1 MLKNIDYQHK
11 FKAFKC
17 NDFINYLNNVM
28 INFSKKIK
36 MNKKINYKADSI
48 KVLKG
53 LEAVRKRPGMY
64 IGDTDDGTGLHHMVY
79 EVVDNSI
86 DEALAGY
93 CKNII
98 VNINSEGSITV
109 NDDGRGIPV
118 DLHKGENKSAAEVI
132 MTQLHAGGKFD
143 HDSYKVSGGL
153 HGVGVSVV
161 NALSEK
167 LELTIERDGKKYF
180 IEFKNGDSVRPLKII
195 SKSKK
200 SGTQIKFLPSKNIFS
215 STKFSFNT
223 IQKRMRELAFLNKGL
238 KISIND
244 LTLKKTKNVE
254 FKFDGGILEF
264 IEFLDRDREKLKNK
278 NDNDLFKKPIFI
290 EGKKNNLE
298 LECSLKWNATY
309 SEDIY
314 AYTNNIYQKDG
325 GTHLLGFRSA
335 LTRVINKYATEQNLL
350 KKNKVSI
357 SGDDIK
363 EGFTCVVSIKIPDPK
378 FSSQTKD
385 KLVSSEVRNIVE
397 NIVSEKLSVWFDQ
410 NPSVAKIVLA
420 KVVNAALARDVARK
434 ARENVRRKGALEL
447 TGLPGKLAD
456 CQNSKQEGTELFIV
470 EGDSA
475 GGSAKQ
481 GRNREYQAVLPLRGK
496 ILNTYTHINGTK
508 KNGNG
513 NEIRTKTLSKM
524 ISSNEI
530 VTLINALGLDPK
542 NEDIDLKDLRYGK
555 IIIMTDADVDGS
567 HIRALL
573 LTFFNNK
580 PFNKLIE
587 NGNVYLAQP
596 PLFKIN
602 KGSKGIYIK
611 DEKEL
616 EKYILSNSKELKKIK
631 KGSKEFEKKLQ
642 EEKSKIS
649 IQRFKGL
656 GEMNPEELWSTTLNP
671 ETRNL
676 LKVEYSKDLKKD
688 HDLIH
693 TLMGNDVSLRK
704 DFIVENAINVL
715 NLDI

>member
-1 MLKNIDYQHK
+1 MTKNITNNYQ
-11 FKAFKC
+11 
-17 NDFINYLNNVM
+17 
-28 INFSKKIK
+28 
-36 MNKKINYKADSI
+36 ADSI

-93 CKNII
+93 CKKIE
-98 VNINSEGSITV
+98 VSINADGSITV
-109 NDDGRGIPV
+109 EDDGRGIPV
-118 DLHKGENKSAAEVI
+118 DIHKEEKKSAAEVI

-161 NALSEK
+161 NALSQRLK
-167 LELTIERDGKKYF
+167 LYIERDGKKHF
-180 IEFKNGDSVRPLKII
+180 VEFENGEAKTPLKVTGK
-195 SKSKK
+195 SKST
-200 SGTQIKFLPSKNIFS
+200 GTRINFIPSSEIFS
-215 STKFSFNT
+215 STKFSFPI
-223 IQKRMRELAFLNKGL
+223 IQKRMRELAFLNKGI
-238 KISIND
+238 KIILND
-244 LTLKKTKNVE
+244 LTQKKIKSLE
-254 FKFDGGILEF
+254 FKFEGGINEF
-264 IEFLDRDREKLKNK
+264 VDYLDEKREKLKNK
-278 NDNDLFKKPIFI
+278 NDNDLFRKPIYI
-290 EGKKNNLE
+290 EGLKSDIE
-298 LECSLKWNATY
+298 VQCSLKWNAGY
-309 SEDIY
+309 NEDVY
-314 AYTNNIYQKDG
+314 PYTNNIYQKDG

-335 LTRVINKYATEQNLL
+335 LTRVVNKYASEQNLL
-350 KKNKVSI
+350 KKNKVVL

-363 EGFTCVVSIKIPDPK
+363 EGLTCVLSVKIPDPK

-397 NIVSEKLSVWFDQ
+397 GVINEKLSIWFDQ
-410 NPSVAKIVLA
+410 NPSVSKIILT
-420 KVVNAALARDVARK
+420 KIIQAAVARDVAKR

-456 CQNSKQEGTELFIV
+456 CQNSKQVGTELFIV

-481 GRNREYQAVLPLRGK
+481 GRNREFQAVLPLRGK
-496 ILNTYTHINGTK
+496 ILNTYIELNGNK
-508 KNGNG
+508 KNGNQSDL
-513 NEIRTKTLSKM
+513 RTKTLSKM

-542 NEDIDLKDLRYGK
+542 TEEINLEDLRYGK

-573 LTFFNNK
+573 LTFFNNV

-587 NGNVYLAQP
+587 KGHVYLAQP

-602 KGSKGIYIK
+602 KGTKGIYIK
-611 DEKEL
+611 DEKDL
-616 EKYILSNSKELKKIK
+616 ENYIIKNSRDLKKMK
-631 KGSKEFEKKLQ
+631 KNSKEFEKAMQ
-642 EEKSKIS
+642 QEKSKLN

-656 GEMNPEELWSTTLNP
+656 GEMNPEELWNTTLNP

-676 LKVEYSKDLKKD
+676 LQVQYSKNLQKD
-688 HDLIH
+688 QNLIQ
-693 TLMGNDVSLRK
+693 TLMGNDVASRK
-704 DFIVENAINVL
+704 DFIVDNAINVI

>member
-1 MLKNIDYQHK
+1 MTNNNNYQ
-11 FKAFKC
+11 
-17 NDFINYLNNVM
+17 
-28 INFSKKIK
+28 
-36 MNKKINYKADSI
+36 ADSI

-86 DEALAGY
+86 DEALAGF
-93 CKNII
+93 CKNIN
-98 VNINSEGSITV
+98 VRINLDGTV
-109 NDDGRGIPV
+109 TVRDDGRGIPV
-118 DLHKGENKSAAEVI
+118 DIHKGEKKSAAEVI

-161 NALSEK
+161 NALSENLK
-167 LELTIERDGKKYF
+167 LEIYRDGKIHF
-180 IEFKNGDSVRPLKII
+180 IEFQNGEVKVPLKVNG
-195 SKSKK
+195 KSKET
-200 SGTQIKFLPSKNIFS
+200 GTKITFKPSKKIFS
-215 STKFSFNT
+215 STKFSEK
-223 IQKRMRELAFLNKGL
+223 ILIKRMRELAFLNRGI
-238 KISIND
+238 KIIFVD
-244 LTLKKTKNVE
+244 ATQKKEKSSE
-254 FKFDGGILEF
+254 FKFDGGILQFVEF
-264 IEFLDRDREKLKNK
+264 IDQKREKLQNK
-278 NDNDLFKKPIFI
+278 NGNDLFKKPIYI
-290 EGKKNNLE
+290 EGHKGNVE
-298 LECSLKWNATY
+298 IECSLKWNASY
-309 SEDIY
+309 VEEIFP
-314 AYTNNIYQKDG
+314 YTNNIFQKDG

-335 LTRVINKYATEQNLL
+335 LTRVINKYANEHNLL
-350 KKNKVSI
+350 KKNKFTI

-363 EGFTCVVSIKIPDPK
+363 EGLSCVLSIKIPDPK

-385 KLVSSEVRNIVE
+385 KLVSSEVRMIVE
-397 NIVSEKLSVWFDQ
+397 TVINEKLSIWFDQ
-410 NPSVAKIVLA
+410 NPSIA
-420 KVVNAALARDVARK
+420 KVILSKVIQAALARDVARK

-447 TGLPGKLAD
+447 SGLPGKLAD
-456 CQNSKQEGTELFIV
+456 CQIGKQDGTELFIV

-481 GRNREYQAVLPLRGK
+481 GRNRSNQAVLPLRGK
-496 ILNTYTHINGTK
+496 ILNTYVEDLKLK
-508 KNGNG
+508 KDRNGNG
-513 NEIRTKTLSKM
+513 NGSEQRTKALSKM

-542 NEDIDLKDLRYGK
+542 AQEIDLKDLRYGK

-587 NGNVYLAQP
+587 NGHIYLAQP

-602 KGSKGIYIK
+602 RGTKGIYIR

-616 EKYILSNSKELKKIK
+616 ENYIIKNSKEFRNCKKS
-631 KGSKEFEKKLQ
+631 SKDYQKKL
-642 EEKSKIS
+642 EYEKSKMN

-676 LKVEYSKDLKKD
+676 LQVKYSKDLKKD
-688 HDLIH
+688 QDLIH
-693 TLMGNDVSLRK
+693 TLMGSDVALRK
-704 DFIVENAINVL
+704 DFIVSNAINVQ

>member
-1 MLKNIDYQHK
+1 MTNKNTYQ
-11 FKAFKC
+11 
-17 NDFINYLNNVM
+17 
-28 INFSKKIK
+28 
-36 MNKKINYKADSI
+36 ADSI

-86 DEALAGY
+86 DEALAGH
-93 CKNII
+93 CKNIN
-98 VNINSEGSITV
+98 VRINSDGTITV

-118 DLHKGENKSAAEVI
+118 DMHKGEKKSAAEVI

-161 NALSEK
+161 NALSESLQ
-167 LELTIERDGKKYF
+167 LEINRDGKKHF
-180 IEFKNGDSVRPLKII
+180 IEFKNGEAKAPLKVTG
-195 SKSKK
+195 KSKET
-200 SGTQIKFLPSKNIFS
+200 GTQITFLPSKEIFS
-215 STKFSFNT
+215 SIKFSAN
-223 IQKRMRELAFLNKGL
+223 ILIKRMRELAFLNKGI
-238 KISIND
+238 KIIFTDAS
-244 LTLKKTKNVE
+244 LKKEKVTE
-254 FKFDGGILEF
+254 FKFDGGVLEF
-264 IEFLDRDREKLKNK
+264 VDFLDEKREKLQNK
-278 NDNDLFKKPIFI
+278 NGNELFKKPIYI
-290 EGKKNNLE
+290 EGKKDNIE
-298 LECSLKWNATY
+298 IECSLKWNASY
-309 SEDIY
+309 SEDVY
-314 AYTNNIYQKDG
+314 PYTNNIYQKDG
-325 GTHLLGFRSA
+325 GTHILGFRSA
-335 LTRVINKYATEQNLL
+335 LTRVINKYAIEHNLL
-350 KKNKVSI
+350 KKNKITI

-363 EGFTCVVSIKIPDPK
+363 EGLTCVLSAKIPDPK

-385 KLVSSEVRNIVE
+385 KLVSSEVRMIVE
-397 NIVSEKLSVWFDQ
+397 NIINEKLSIWFDQ
-410 NPSVAKIVLA
+410 NPSTSKIILA
-420 KVVNAALARDVARK
+420 KVMQAALARDVARK

-447 TGLPGKLAD
+447 SGLPGKLAD
-456 CQNSKQEGTELFIV
+456 CQIGKQEGTELFIV

-481 GRNREYQAVLPLRGK
+481 GRNRANQAVLPLRGK
-496 ILNTYTHINGTK
+496 ILNTYVEEIKIKKSSIQNGSET
-508 KNGNG
+508 
-513 NEIRTKTLSKM
+513 RTKALSKM

-542 NEDIDLKDLRYGK
+542 SDDIDLKDLRYGK

-587 NGNVYLAQP
+587 NGHVYLAQP

-602 KGSKGIYIK
+602 KGTKGIYIK
-611 DEKEL
+611 DENEL
-616 EKYILSNSKELKKIK
+616 ENYILQNRKELKKIK
-631 KGSKEFEKKLQ
+631 KGSKEFNRVIS
-642 EEKSKIS
+642 EEKAKMS

-656 GEMNPEELWSTTLNP
+656 GEMNPEELWSTTLDP

-676 LKVEYSKDLKKD
+676 LQVTYSKDLKKD
-688 HDLIH
+688 QDLIH
-693 TLMGNDVSLRK
+693 TLMGNDVALRK
-704 DFIVENAINVL
+704 DFIVSNAINVQ

>member
-1 MLKNIDYQHK
+1 MASNNKYQ
-11 FKAFKC
+11 
-17 NDFINYLNNVM
+17 
-28 INFSKKIK
+28 
-36 MNKKINYKADSI
+36 ADSI

-93 CKNII
+93 CKNID
-98 VNINSEGSITV
+98 VKMNSDGTV
-109 NDDGRGIPV
+109 TVKDDGRGIPI
-118 DLHKGENKSAAEVI
+118 DIHKGEKKSAAEVI

-167 LELTIERDGKKYF
+167 LKLEIFRDGQKYF
-180 IEFKNGDSVRPLKII
+180 IEFLNGDAKAPLKKIG
-195 SKSKK
+195 KSKER
-200 SGTQIKFLPSKNIFS
+200 GTQITFLPSKEIFS
-215 STKFSFNT
+215 SIKFNPS
-223 IQKRMRELAFLNKGL
+223 ILIKRMRELAFLNKGI
-238 KISIND
+238 KVSFTD
-244 LTLKKTKNVE
+244 LTGKKEKTNI
-254 FKFDGGILEF
+254 FKFDGGVLEF
-264 IEFLDRDREKLKNK
+264 VEFLDEKREKLLNK
-278 NDNDLFKKPIFI
+278 NGGNLFKRPIYI
-290 EGKKNNLE
+290 EGKKDQIE
-298 LECSLKWNATY
+298 LECSLIWNAGY
-309 SEDIY
+309 SEDIFP
-314 AYTNNIYQKDG
+314 YTNNIHQKDG

-335 LTRVINKYATEQNLL
+335 LTRVINKYANENNLL
-350 KKNKVSI
+350 KKNKLTI

-363 EGFTCVVSIKIPDPK
+363 EGLTCVLSTKIPDPK

-385 KLVSSEVRNIVE
+385 KLVSSEVRMIVE
-397 NIVSEKLSVWFDQ
+397 NIINEKLSIWFDQ
-410 NPSVAKIVLA
+410 NPSIAKIILA
-420 KVVNAALARDVARK
+420 KIIQAALARDVARK

-447 TGLPGKLAD
+447 SGLPGKLAD
-456 CQNSKQEGTELFIV
+456 CQIGKQEGTELFIV

-481 GRNREYQAVLPLRGK
+481 GRNRLNQAVLPLRGK
-496 ILNTYTHINGTK
+496 ILNTYVDGLNK
-508 KNGNG
+508 NKNGNG
-513 NEIRTKTLSKM
+513 SDQRTKALSKM

-530 VTLINALGLDPK
+530 LTLINALGLDPK
-542 NEDIDLKDLRYGK
+542 AQEIDLKDLRYGK

-587 NGNVYLAQP
+587 NGHVYLAQP

-616 EKYILSNSKELKKIK
+616 EHHIVVSNKELRKIK
-631 KGSKEFEKKLQ
+631 KGSKDYIKLL
-642 EEKSKIS
+642 EAEKSKMN

-676 LKVEYSKDLKKD
+676 LQVQYSKDLKKD
-688 HDLIH
+688 QILIH
-693 TLMGNDVSLRK
+693 TLMGSDVSLRK
-704 DFIVENAINVL
+704 DFIVSNAINVQ
-715 NLDI
+715 NLDV